1 MQLQPFVSYC
11 WGSPSAWAKA
21 DKVSLRR
28 PAIQGQSN
36 FKFSEKCNNNN
47 DNNNNN
53 NKYFKPEAYG
63 VVLQQNL
70 YNINNINK

>member
-1 MQLQPFVSYC
+1 MSF
-11 WGSPSAWAKA
+11 
-21 DKVSLRR
+21 RR

-47 DNNNNN
+47 DNNNNNNNNN